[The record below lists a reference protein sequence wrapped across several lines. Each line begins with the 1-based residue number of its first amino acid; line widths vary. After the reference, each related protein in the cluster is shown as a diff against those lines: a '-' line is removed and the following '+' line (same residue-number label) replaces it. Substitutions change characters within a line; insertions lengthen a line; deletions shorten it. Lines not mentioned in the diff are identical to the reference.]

1 MEKEDLSKVKLAGGE
16 KEPVFRQLED
26 RDIPNVLKLMIEISP
41 NIGGARYPSLYHALC
56 RESLIDKRV
65 VFIVGEKQSDIV
77 AFHIAIIDRDKW
89 RKSFMMR
96 HPLILARMALSRI
109 NHTLRRAVKKATH
122 QRKGLPKPIA
132 NIDEFVT
139 PGNTNRSWKDSSP
152 QIAKVLFIGVAE
164 SQRGKRII
172 KSLYEYRDQV
182 LAKRG
187 VKRVDSVI
195 LSDNIKM
202 IRASVR
208 LGVSVYKRDGALMTT
223 KDLQ

>member
-1 MEKEDLSKVKLAGGE
+1 MEKDELSKVALAGEGNE
-16 KEPVFRQLED
+16 ILFRQLED
-26 RDIPNVLKLMIEISP
+26 GDIPNVLKLMIEISP

-65 VFIVGEKQSDIV
+65 VFIVGEEQSDIV

-96 HPLILARMALSRI
+96 HPLILARMAFSRI
-109 NHTLRRAVKKATH
+109 YHTLRRVVKKAIH
-122 QRKGLPKPIA
+122 QTKGLPKPIA
-132 NIDEFVT
+132 NIDDFVT

-152 QIAKVLFIGVAE
+152 KIAKIIFTGVAE

-208 LGVSVYKRDGALMTT
+208 LGVSVYKSDGHLMTT
-223 KDLQ
+223 KNL